1 MNYRNYVIEMNLVDK
16 GEFVMTFEEFNLIY
30 NQLINVK
37 KVDMVHSFNKIP
49 VPKRKEF
56 LKVLSEKSADEY
68 LDFIDDLRDIAVQEF
83 WTFER
88 ELVKQGECTRDW
100 LPEQIESIYNIS
112 TKTGAGRLKGG
123 AAVYLDKSGHMV
135 VKSHGSEIAPEVYV
149 AHQMLSVNEYPEY
162 AGNYKNMQALARN
175 NGEHLRAHMGN
186 YQNSTNWYYDY
197 ESGDYHR
204 IGG

>member
-1 MNYRNYVIEMNLVDK
+1 MNLVDK

-83 WTFER
+83 WTYER

-112 TKTGAGRLKGG
+112 LETGSCRKNGG
-123 AAVYLDKSGHMV
+123 AAIYFDENGMRSIKKHGTDEVEDVYDV
-135 VKSHGSEIAPEVYV
+135 
-149 AHQMLSVNEYPEY
+149 HQMLSVYEYPEY
-162 AGNYKNMQALARN
+162 AGVYKNMQALARN

-186 YQNSTNWYYDY
+186 YQNSTNWYYDC